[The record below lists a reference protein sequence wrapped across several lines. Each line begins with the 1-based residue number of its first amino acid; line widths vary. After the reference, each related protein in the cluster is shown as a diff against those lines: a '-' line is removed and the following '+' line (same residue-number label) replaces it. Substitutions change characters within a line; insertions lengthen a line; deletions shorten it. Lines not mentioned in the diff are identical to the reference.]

1 MRELNG
7 GIKTNFL
14 GDEVPKEIEHYTCI
28 PCITIDSVMRMEK
41 KNYPQVYL
49 EECKCRMKK
58 TKITKFIEA
67 ELKSKLESKAGSDFA
82 DSEQVKTSGYFND
95 FERVGHGYFSEI
107 LLNPAQIFS
116 CVILECIF

>member
-58 TKITKFIEA
+58 IH
-67 ELKSKLESKAGSDFA
+67 
-82 DSEQVKTSGYFND
+82 N
-95 FERVGHGYFSEI
+95 
-107 LLNPAQIFS
+107 QIHRS
-116 CVILECIF
+116 